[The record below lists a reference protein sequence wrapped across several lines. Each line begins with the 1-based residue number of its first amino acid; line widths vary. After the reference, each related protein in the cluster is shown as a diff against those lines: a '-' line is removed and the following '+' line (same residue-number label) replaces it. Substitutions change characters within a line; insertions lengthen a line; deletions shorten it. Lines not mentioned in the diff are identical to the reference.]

1 MRCASYGQVS
11 GYQDCAHLTPKTPHL
26 PTELAAFSADS
37 IHVTHASQMQRLK
50 TISAIGEGMEN
61 KRLLF
66 IESLAQQMVYI
77 KGSQLRGW

>member
-1 MRCASYGQVS
+1 
-11 GYQDCAHLTPKTPHL
+11 
-26 PTELAAFSADS
+26 
-37 IHVTHASQMQRLK
+37 MQRLK

-66 IESLAQQMVYI
+66 IKSLAQQMVYI

>member
-1 MRCASYGQVS
+1 
-11 GYQDCAHLTPKTPHL
+11 
-26 PTELAAFSADS
+26 
-37 IHVTHASQMQRLK
+37 MQRLK
-50 TISAIGEGMEN
+50 TISAIMGEGMEN